1 MEFSLLFYLPF
12 QKDKRHIL
20 PWRKNDLILVISN
33 LPEDMEYKCDEGED
47 QFDTELDEGPDH
59 LGPRHPLKRL
69 VRCLQ
74 VSPGEER
81 QKGGQSTVQEP
92 TGEAQR
98 LQHPV

>member
-1 MEFSLLFYLPF
+1 
-12 QKDKRHIL
+12 
-20 PWRKNDLILVISN
+20 
-33 LPEDMEYKCDEGED
+33 MEYKCDEGED

-98 LQHPV
+98 LQHSVQDRDINLYSVRRQTDCE